1 MEVKQLDNAK
11 QQLKDDAIN
20 ETEEAVVED
29 EEVVDE
35 EQLIED
41 QGVTE
46 ETKQIHVLQEE
57 VEALNNRLLRVQ
69 ADYDN
74 FRRRTR
80 QEAEAQAKYR
90 AQTLIEALI
99 PAIDNFD
106 RALTV
111 QVESD
116 DAKSL
121 LQGMEMVYRQLTE
134 ALKSEGLQ
142 VIESVGQ
149 SFDPH
154 YHQAVMQV
162 ESDEH
167 EPNQVVEEL
176 QKGYR
181 LKDRVIRPSMVKV
194 SQ

>member
-1 MEVKQLDNAK
+1 MDQAKQHVNDETTEVQNEAVEADNVADAEQLD
-11 QQLKDDAIN
+11 
-20 ETEEAVVED
+20 
-29 EEVVDE
+29 
-35 EQLIED
+35 
-41 QGVTE
+41 TE
-46 ETKQIHVLQEE
+46 ETVEVLLTEEEKQIQALETE
-57 VEALNNRLLRVQ
+57 VAELNNRLLRTQ

-80 QEAEAQAKYR
+80 LDMEAAAKYK
-90 AQTLIEALI
+90 AQSLIEELI

-106 RALTV
+106 RALAV
-111 QVESD
+111 KVESD
-116 DAKSL
+116 DAKNL

-134 ALKSEGLQ
+134 ALKNEGLE
-142 VIESVGQ
+142 VINAVGQ

-176 QKGYR
+176 QKGYK
-181 LKDRVIRPSMVKV
+181 LKDRVIRPTMVKV